1 MSGIWKIDVQN
12 VTDKKGIF
20 VQCERYKDL
29 CAHNVKDMKDISIIF
44 LDWTEAEIQ
53 VQHNIENVAANE
65 ANLEAKIEKKKV
77 STEHW
82 SPEGEMAVIFTSL
95 QKI

>member
-1 MSGIWKIDVQN
+1 MSGIWKICVQN
-12 VTDKKGIF
+12 VTDKKDIF
-20 VQCERYKDL
+20 VQCDRYKDL
-29 CAHNVKDMKDISIIF
+29 CGHIVKNMKDISINF
-44 LDWTEAEIQ
+44 LDRTEAEIQ

-82 SPEGEMAVIFTSL
+82 SPEGEVAVIFTSL
-95 QKI
+95 QKK